1 MMVGEIRDTETI
13 EIAVKAALTGH
24 LVLSTLHTNDAAS
37 TVTRM
42 VDMGVDPFMV
52 SSSTL
57 LVSAQRLMRRLC
69 EHCRRPVEAPPER
82 LLAIGYTE
90 EEATSPTKFF
100 TAVGCPRCNQ
110 GYTGRFA
117 ILETLPIR
125 DEIKQLIVEG
135 RSALD
140 IKNAAV
146 DARHGDA
153 APLRAPERAPGQ
165 DDDRGGA
172 PRHARGAPAPE
183 RRRARRR
190 RRGGRHEDHRRRR
203 RACRRRARRLAR
215 EPTEDRPMPNY
226 KYSAV
231 GSDGRTVSGRLDAAS
246 KTDCVAE
253 LRKRSL
259 TPIDIQEK
267 SGGSSP
273 SPSPSSSGFAPE
285 AGPSG
290 PTSAPV
296 PASKAKKAA
305 GRFGAVKPG
314 VRKKEEIVI
323 FTRQLATM
331 ISAGIPMLE
340 SLEILKEQAESKQ
353 FSLLV
358 DRVIE
363 DVRSGKDLSSAIERH
378 PKAFTEVYVSMVRA
392 GEASGQ
398 IDEILVRLA
407 DYLEASQKLSREIRS
422 AMTYPIV
429 SLVMIF
435 GITAYLMI
443 GIVPKFKEVFDSLDI
458 DLPGL
463 TKAILGTSRF
473 CEDNW
478 MMVIVGIMLVI
489 GGLVTYKRT
498 DKGGWQFD
506 WLMLHLPVF
515 GPLFRKVGLSRFSKT
530 CATMIKSGVP
540 ILGTLEIVA
549 DTAGNRLIAEAVE
562 RARESVRQ
570 GESLMVP
577 LSESPV
583 FPPMVTRMIGI
594 GEKTG
599 SLETLLEKISEFY
612 DDQVSATVK
621 QLTSLIEPLMI
632 AVMGVMVGTIVLA
645 VFLPIFELQKNLA
658 AH

>member
-1 MMVGEIRDTETI
+1 
-13 EIAVKAALTGH
+13 
-24 LVLSTLHTNDAAS
+24 
-37 TVTRM
+37 
-42 VDMGVDPFMV
+42 
-52 SSSTL
+52 
-57 LVSAQRLMRRLC
+57 
-69 EHCRRPVEAPPER
+69 
-82 LLAIGYTE
+82 
-90 EEATSPTKFF
+90 
-100 TAVGCPRCNQ
+100 
-110 GYTGRFA
+110 
-117 ILETLPIR
+117 
-125 DEIKQLIVEG
+125 
-135 RSALD
+135 
-140 IKNAAV
+140 
-146 DARHGDA
+146 
-153 APLRAPERAPGQ
+153 
-165 DDDRGGA
+165 
-172 PRHARGAPAPE
+172 
-183 RRRARRR
+183 
-190 RRGGRHEDHRRRR
+190 
-203 RACRRRARRLAR
+203 
-215 EPTEDRPMPNY
+215 MPNY
-226 KYSAV
+226 KYSAI
-231 GSDGRTVSGRLDAAS
+231 GADGRTVTGRLDAAS
-246 KTDCVAE
+246 QTECIAE

-259 TPIDIQEK
+259 TPIDIQSK
-267 SGGSSP
+267 
-273 SPSPSSSGFAPE
+273 
-285 AGPSG
+285 AGNGVG
-290 PTSAPV
+290 PTEPTSGAPRELSAASTASAASAANGAP
-296 PASKAKKAA
+296 PAQTNVQKAA
-305 GRFGAVKPG
+305 RRFGAVKPG

-340 SLEILKEQAESKQ
+340 SLEILREQAESKQ
-353 FSLLV
+353 FSLLL
-358 DRVIE
+358 DQVIG
-363 DVRSGKDLSSAIERH
+363 DVRGGKDLSSSMERH

-407 DYLEASQKLSREIRS
+407 DYLEASQKLKREIKS

-443 GIVPKFKEVFDSLDI
+443 GIVPKFKEVFDSLEI

-463 TKAILGTSRF
+463 TRVILGTSRF

-478 MMVIVGIMLVI
+478 MMILVGMMLAA
-489 GGLVTYKRT
+489 GALVTYKRT
-498 DKGGWQFD
+498 EKGGWQFD

-515 GPLFRKVGLSRFSKT
+515 GSLFRKVGLSRFSKT

-549 DTAGNRLIAEAVE
+549 ATAGNRLIAEAVD

-577 LSESPV
+577 LSQSPV

-621 QLTSLIEPLMI
+621 QLTSLIEPIMI
-632 AVMGVMVGTIVLA
+632 AVMGIMVGTIVLA

-658 AH
+658 AR

>member
-1 MMVGEIRDTETI
+1 
-13 EIAVKAALTGH
+13 
-24 LVLSTLHTNDAAS
+24 
-37 TVTRM
+37 
-42 VDMGVDPFMV
+42 
-52 SSSTL
+52 
-57 LVSAQRLMRRLC
+57 
-69 EHCRRPVEAPPER
+69 
-82 LLAIGYTE
+82 
-90 EEATSPTKFF
+90 
-100 TAVGCPRCNQ
+100 
-110 GYTGRFA
+110 
-117 ILETLPIR
+117 
-125 DEIKQLIVEG
+125 
-135 RSALD
+135 
-140 IKNAAV
+140 
-146 DARHGDA
+146 
-153 APLRAPERAPGQ
+153 
-165 DDDRGGA
+165 
-172 PRHARGAPAPE
+172 
-183 RRRARRR
+183 
-190 RRGGRHEDHRRRR
+190 
-203 RACRRRARRLAR
+203 
-215 EPTEDRPMPNY
+215 MPSY

-267 SGGSSP
+267 SGGSSAAA
-273 SPSPSSSGFAPE
+273 PSSSAGFEP
-285 AGPSG
+285 GPSASA
-290 PTSAPV
+290 SAPA
-296 PASKAKKAA
+296 PMSTTRKAA

-331 ISAGIPMLE
+331 ISAGIPLLE

-358 DRVIE
+358 DQVIE

-398 IDEILVRLA
+398 IDEILIRLA
-407 DYLEASQKLSREIRS
+407 DYLEASQKLRREIRS

-463 TKAILGTSRF
+463 TRAILATSRF

-478 MMVIVGIMLVI
+478 MMVIVGIILVI
-489 GGLVTYKRT
+489 GALVTYKRT
-498 DKGGWQFD
+498 DRGGWQFD

-612 DDQVSATVK
+612 DEQVSATVK

-632 AVMGVMVGTIVLA
+632 AVMGVLVGTIVLA